1 MDDIINF
8 SGLGKYID
16 MPVKSYSSG
25 MFSKLA
31 FSITAILETDIILI
45 DEVLSVGDAAF
56 KKKSYAKMQELIS
69 NADRTVLIVSHDM
82 STLRKLCDSIIW
94 IQDGVFI
101 QQGDPETVL
110 TAYEEKMVGK

>member
-1 MDDIINF
+1 
-8 SGLGKYID
+8 
-16 MPVKSYSSG
+16 